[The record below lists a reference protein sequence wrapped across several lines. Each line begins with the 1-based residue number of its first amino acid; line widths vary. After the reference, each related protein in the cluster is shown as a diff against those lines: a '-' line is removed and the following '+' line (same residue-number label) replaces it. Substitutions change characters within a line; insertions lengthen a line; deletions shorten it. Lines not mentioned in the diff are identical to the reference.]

1 MVNVVEKAL
10 DVSFDEPLDSI
21 KAVAYIVQCGMAA
34 STGTESVGRR
44 QKYRFIYCFQ
54 YHSKYFLHELIRECR
69 NSQRPQSAIAFRD
82 IRSAH
87 RRWDITSVRQRFN
100 DSFYLSFTKAVCRI
114 RIYPSCGSAL
124 IGI

>member
-10 DVSFDEPLDSI
+10 EVSFDEPLDSI
-21 KAVAYIVQCGMAA
+21 NAVAYIAQCGMAA
-34 STGTESVGRR
+34 STGTESVGCR

-54 YHSKYFLHELIRECR
+54 YHSKHFLHELVRECR
-69 NSQRPQSAIAFRD
+69 YPQRPQSDIAFRD

-100 DSFYLSFTKAVCRI
+100 ESISLSFTKAVCRI
-114 RIYPSCGSAL
+114 RNSPSSDSTQN
-124 IGI
+124 GI